1 VSGEVLAAYRTLREQ
16 GPLSVRAN
24 LLFSPPWSTVP
35 GVAPKTMLST
45 WGAWLGGR
53 GFGDEYV
60 RAGGLYVML
69 EDPGEGARSPVE
81 NALRASASPYTGWA
95 GFYYDAGLPR
105 DKLKDV
111 LIAAA
116 YEGIRCVGLT
126 SDLLD
131 LYDEVDRVVSIRDK
145 RWVLGHIGVLT
156 KEQIANIRDLG
167 LAVST
172 HTNRYIWRTGARLA
186 ARLGEEREDMIS
198 PLASLKAAG
207 ISFGLATDNVPSS
220 MFYPIWQSVARKDH
234 TGRTIAP
241 DEKISR
247 EDALR
252 AATYGGAYL
261 TGDERD
267 RGSLEPGK
275 LADFACLS
283 EDPLRIEE
291 DRLKDIRADLVVVGG
306 RTVFEREATPA
317 IERTTA
323 SALAR

>member
-1 VSGEVLAAYRTLREQ
+1 
-16 GPLSVRAN
+16 
-24 LLFSPPWSTVP
+24 
-35 GVAPKTMLST
+35 
-45 WGAWLGGR
+45 
-53 GFGDEYV
+53 
-60 RAGGLYVML
+60 
-69 EDPGEGARSPVE
+69 
-81 NALRASASPYTGWA
+81 
-95 GFYYDAGLPR
+95 
-105 DKLKDV
+105 
-111 LIAAA
+111 
-116 YEGIRCVGLT
+116 LT

-131 LYDEVDRVVSIRDK
+131 LYDEVDRVVSIRDR

-172 HTNRYIWRTGARLA
+172 HTNRYIWRTGARVA
-186 ARLGEEREDMIS
+186 ARLGEGREDMIS

-207 ISFGLATDNVPSS
+207 ITFGLATDNVPSS
-220 MFYPIWQSVARKDH
+220 MFYPIWQSVARKDAA
-234 TGRTIAP
+234 GRTIAP

-252 AATYGGAYL
+252 AATHGGAYL

-283 EDPLRIEE
+283 EDPFRIEE
-291 DRLKDIRADLVVVGG
+291 DRLKDICADLVVVGG
-306 RTVFEREATPA
+306 RTVFEREALPA

-323 SALAR
+323 NALAR